1 MTKPIEL
8 LKESTVNQEVLKR
21 EFIDYLPRR
30 FEFVMDMMWIDEDDA
45 LYSYMLKMYHH
56 LDSIDYH
63 YRHFLKGHSKNLRRV
78 FYEFRQLPLE
88 NIMLGL
94 SIIYEIGTILDTN
107 ELYEMMDKHHSAKDK
122 IQKLILKLHKE
133 KH

>member
-1 MTKPIEL
+1 MKPIEQ
-8 LKESTVNQEVLKR
+8 LKESTVNQDVLKR
-21 EFIDYLPRR
+21 EFIDYLPKR
-30 FEFVMDMMWIDEDDA
+30 FEFVVDMLWIDQDDA

-56 LDSIDYH
+56 LDGIDYH

-94 SIIYEIGTILDTN
+94 SIIYEVGTILDTN
-107 ELYEMMDKHHSAKDK
+107 ELYEMMDRHHSAKDK
-122 IQKLILKLHKE
+122 IQKLILKLHRNKDA
-133 KH
+133 